1 MGQVGEQDIPCL
13 ASKTAFPA
21 RFHAQSRFIV
31 AKLLDFGPTTVVIV
45 ATFFI
50 MIYLFVVDRALS
62 LALGLFM

>member
-1 MGQVGEQDIPCL
+1 MSIVQRASAFLQSAWAESQKVTWPSRGELKD
-13 ASKTAFPA
+13 S
-21 RFHAQSRFIV
+21 
-31 AKLLDFGPTTVVIV
+31 TTVVIV